1 MMINLQ
7 ENLDKQGIRTKPK
20 GVCDVCQKPI
30 VGQVITA
37 LGELLANCSKSYCLN
52 ETTKKYFANDIFSSN
67 FFQQEKHLCHNV
79 LFVDLAIKSWELK
92 TSLNEM
98 DLRIVKCAT
107 IFNFRR
113 GIFLCFYRIISIQSY
128 LDSSRDMMIKFS
140 FYL

>member
-52 ETTKKYFANDIFSSN
+52 GIENYKKIF
-67 FFQQEKHLCHNV
+67 
-79 LFVDLAIKSWELK
+79 
-92 TSLNEM
+92 
-98 DLRIVKCAT
+98 R
-107 IFNFRR
+107 
-113 GIFLCFYRIISIQSY
+113 
-128 LDSSRDMMIKFS
+128 
-140 FYL
+140 

>member
-37 LGELLANCSKSYCLN
+37 LGKSLSYCYKHLSLKPQIDS
-52 ETTKKYFANDIFSSN
+52 TSFMIVFYSILSG
-67 FFQQEKHLCHNV
+67 QEKHLCHNV

-92 TSLNEM
+92 TSLSEM
-98 DLRIVKCAT
+98 DFRIVKCAT
-107 IFNFRR
+107 IFNFRQ
-113 GIFLCFYRIISIQSY
+113 GMFLCLIRITLI
-128 LDSSRDMMIKFS
+128 
-140 FYL
+140 